1 MKKVIK
7 IIALTL
13 SGIITFVVLYFLFA
27 FILSVI
33 PVNKNP
39 ENAKEISVY
48 ILTNGAHTDIV
59 VPVKTDIIDWSE
71 QIKYEN
77 TLANDTSSQLLAMGW
92 GDKGFYLDTPSWA
105 DLKFSTAFKAVFG
118 INTAAIHATYYKELK
133 ENELCKKIEISKE
146 QYKDLVAY
154 IQKSF
159 LTNDKG
165 DYINIVTDANYG
177 MNDAFYEGK
186 GKFNMFRTCNAWT
199 NRSLKACGQRACVWT
214 PFDKGIFYHYK

>member
-92 GDKGFYLDTPSWA
+92 GDKGFYLDTPS
-105 DLKFSTAFKAVFG
+105 
-118 INTAAIHATYYKELK
+118 
-133 ENELCKKIEISKE
+133 
-146 QYKDLVAY
+146 
-154 IQKSF
+154 
-159 LTNDKG
+159 
-165 DYINIVTDANYG
+165 
-177 MNDAFYEGK
+177 
-186 GKFNMFRTCNAWT
+186 
-199 NRSLKACGQRACVWT
+199 
-214 PFDKGIFYHYK
+214 